1 MSTPP
6 PTPPS
11 RDGDSDINS
20 GVDTNS
26 SHTST
31 DSAFSTYSLVEDV
44 GMRVSLDGH
53 LPLFQVLPRLRTVRK
68 FAPHVALTE
77 VDSKALEFDSSTSQQ
92 LDLPQHIVVKSPE
105 WLDTTCVPLL
115 WKEVRAMMRLHTQG
129 VLGCMPL
136 VGVVVSALHC
146 CYDGKDESDN
156 ATSKQVDEDDTSA
169 NEDRE
174 AVGDNG
180 SICDGSA
187 KEDDDAECVVI
198 TAGELLNAEPS
209 AAVKELL
216 ADDGR
221 RFEYRT
227 RQIWVGFASGGSWGK
242 WVAPDTSEYGQP
254 DQGDATESKEFASFV
269 SLHGWSAVLRQW
281 QTLATALGSMHEH
294 HIAHLD
300 VKPYNIVM
308 ERDSATGQDEAR
320 LIDFATSVF
329 VPADLDMS
337 DEQAA
342 RDAYDPDAYWGK
354 EKPVGWPSIP
364 FDLTRICDKFEFG
377 TLKYQGAERFIY
389 KHPYARDVFAMGL
402 SMLELLAPGVYD
414 AACNAVGK
422 EPLPIELVE
431 MFALNTER
439 APHEL
444 RLDHHKVIT
453 WYRALRDQV
462 ERWRVLG
469 MSIDQISCQDGFAAL
484 EQYDFVFEHLLAPFY
499 DAVIGRVFDGAQV
512 HSTPW
517 LDAKSNARMAGDLA
531 LCAPLLKAIMASDR
545 STRPQDANVV
555 GRLLEEWSEQ
565 MADALTELDQ

>member
-6 PTPPS
+6 PAPPS
-11 RDGDSDINS
+11 RDGDSDIDS
-20 GVDTNS
+20 GVDS

-31 DSAFSTYSLVEDV
+31 DSDFSTDSPLEDV
-44 GMRVSLDGH
+44 DMRLSLDGH
-53 LPLFQVLPRLRTVRK
+53 LPLCEVLPRLRTVCK
-68 FAPHVALTE
+68 FGPQVALTE
-77 VDSKALEFDSSTSQQ
+77 VDSKAFEFDSSTSQQ

-105 WLDTTCVPLL
+105 WLDASCVILL
-115 WKEVRAMMRLHTQG
+115 WQEVRAMMRLHTQG

-146 CYDGKDESDN
+146 DYSKGESDN
-156 ATSKQVDEDDTSA
+156 KQVDEHESSA

-180 SICDGSA
+180 STCDGSA

-216 ADDGR
+216 ADDGQ
-221 RFEYRT
+221 RFKFRT
-227 RQIWVGFASGGSWGK
+227 RQVWVGFASGGSWGK
-242 WVAPDTSEYGQP
+242 WVAPDTSEYDQP
-254 DQGDATESKEFASFV
+254 DQGDAAEAKEFASFV

-342 RDAYDPDAYWGK
+342 RDAFDPDAYWCE

-364 FDLTRICDKFEFG
+364 FDLTRIFAKFEFG

-414 AACNAVGK
+414 AACDAVGK
-422 EPLPIELVE
+422 EPLPNELVE

-439 APHEL
+439 ARNEL
-444 RLDHHKVIT
+444 HLDHRVIT
-453 WYRALRDQV
+453 WYLALFDQV
-462 ERWRVLG
+462 KRWRVLG
-469 MSIDQISCQDGFAAL
+469 MADDQISWEDGFAAL

-517 LDAKSNARMAGDLA
+517 LDAMSNARMAGDLA
-531 LCAPLLKAIMASDR
+531 LCAPLLKAILASDR

-555 GRLLEEWSEQ
+555 GRLLAEWSEQ
-565 MADALTELDQ
+565 MADALTEVDQ